1 MTTPK
6 VLIQL
11 FNVNKI
17 YQMDGIEI
25 RALDD
30 VNLSIKDKD
39 FLAIVGPSGSG
50 KSTLMHILGLLD
62 KPTSGK
68 VLVEGKDIVS
78 FSENQLAKLRNQK
91 LGFVFQFFNLLPR
104 TTSLANVELTLV
116 YSGVG
121 KKEREKRSRE
131 MLEKLG
137 LKDRLYHFPSQLS
150 GGQQQRVAIAR
161 ALINN
166 PLLVIAD
173 EPTGN
178 LDTKSGEEIIEL
190 LKKLNESGHTIII
203 VTHDLDMAKAAKKI
217 IKLRD
222 GKIIN

>member
-17 YQMDGIEI
+17 YRMDGIEI
-25 RALDD
+25 KALDD
-30 VNLSIKDKD
+30 VSLSIKEKD

-68 VLVEGKDIVS
+68 ILIEEKNIVT
-78 FSENQLAKLRNQK
+78 FSESQLAKLRNQK
-91 LGFVFQFFNLLPR
+91 LGFVFQSYNLLPR

-121 KKEREKRSRE
+121 KKEREKRSKE

-137 LKDRLYHFPSQLS
+137 LGDRLYHFPSQLS

-178 LDTKSGEEIIEL
+178 LDTKSGKEIIEL

-203 VTHDLDMAKAAKKI
+203 VTHDSDNAKAANKI